1 MTCQKRPGGA
11 ALHVGM
17 GGGDATGCGRAPK
30 KEPKKEAKK
39 EAKKD
44 GDVKSPLQR
53 QGDLVAPSLAGDLIS
68 LGAAAGFGILE
79 VVEEL
84 FGLRV
89 VRSEGQ
95 CALGFGAG

>member
-1 MTCQKRPGGA
+1 
-11 ALHVGM
+11 M
-17 GGGDATGCGRAPK
+17 GGGDATGCDREPK
-30 KEPKKEAKK
+30 KEPKK

-53 QGDLVAPSLAGDLIS
+53 QGDLVAPGLAGDLIS

-84 FGLRV
+84 FSLSV

-95 CALGFGAG
+95 CALGFGAGQIEFLLLHVDAS